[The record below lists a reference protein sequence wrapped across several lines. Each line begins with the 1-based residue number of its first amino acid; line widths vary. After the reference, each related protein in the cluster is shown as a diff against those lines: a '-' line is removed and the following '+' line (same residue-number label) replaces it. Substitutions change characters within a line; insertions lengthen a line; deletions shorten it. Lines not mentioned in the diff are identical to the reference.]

1 MASKWY
7 YRVGDEKQ
15 GPIESKALKLL
26 AEVGQITPNTLVQKE
41 GAKSWAEASRV
52 NGLFEPK
59 QSDSVT
65 APPVLN
71 NSNQDEAPDIPVA
84 TEYAYKVAPD
94 APLMPQGQEGTTV
107 TVNVDNESHKR
118 QRKSTLPLIF
128 TVVGIFVVLGLGSVF
143 YYHFETKTTI
153 PIQGSAQAPNPKQTP
168 STLKSKPTP
177 PEELVFLGIRSYSD
191 GSKSRTRLANNKVQM
206 RITEVWLAKSEE
218 TVDGIAIPPEFAI
231 HVLLETE
238 NLNTNDEFI
247 LNRESAVRFDTDS
260 LNPYAPLA
268 RNGTDQFLTLTEA
281 LSTRTIP
288 AGGKVVEKLSFTM
301 DSDQLE
307 DFKLAVPL
315 AWFRQT
321 GYMGYSIPNVMVG
334 HDSAEVTVAQTPDS
348 PLADPANS
356 IEENSDNAIRSQTTP
371 ETPVSDKAAAG
382 EESVKKKNGQL
393 PPPPD
398 FGIPT
403 KPTGKNGDQPED
415 IKSLQNSIKSSVN
428 STNTN
433 QEVEDE
439 RPANSA
445 EPPPSAEP
453 IFK

>member
-52 NGLFEPK
+52 KGLFEPK

-65 APPVLN
+65 APPVLD
-71 NSNQDEAPDIPVA
+71 NSKQDEAPNIPVA

-94 APLMPQGQEGTTV
+94 SLLMTQGQGGTNV

-118 QRKSTLPLIF
+118 QRKSTMPLIF
-128 TVVGIFVVLGLGSVF
+128 TVVGIFVVLGLGSFF
-143 YYHFETKTTI
+143 YYHFETETTI
-153 PIQGSAQAPNPKQTP
+153 PIQGSAQVPNAKQTP
-168 STLKSKPTP
+168 SSLQSRTAP
-177 PEELVFLGIRSYSD
+177 PEEQVFLGIRSYSD

-206 RITEVWLAKSEE
+206 RITDVWLAKSEK
-218 TVDGIAIPPEFAI
+218 TVDGIAIPPEFTI

-260 LNPYAPLA
+260 LNPYTALA
-268 RNGTDQFLTLTEA
+268 RNGAEQFLTSTEA

-334 HDSAEVTVAQTPDS
+334 HDSAEVTVAHPPDS
-348 PLADPANS
+348 SLDDPTNS
-356 IEENSDNAIRSQTTP
+356 LKENSGHAIPGQTTLEP
-371 ETPVSDKAAAG
+371 PVSGKVAAG

-439 RPANSA
+439 RPTNSA
-445 EPPPSAEP
+445 KPPPSAEP